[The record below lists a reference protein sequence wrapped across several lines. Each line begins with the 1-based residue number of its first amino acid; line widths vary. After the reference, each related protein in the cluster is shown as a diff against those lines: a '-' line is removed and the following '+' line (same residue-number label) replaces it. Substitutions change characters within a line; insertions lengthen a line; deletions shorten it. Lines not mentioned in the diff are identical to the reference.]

1 MPITPARLRCGFPR
15 QVCDLEG
22 YEMQANAKKKAVLD
36 RIKSLEGAISKGREF
51 RYWAVSVLLAG
62 DQFGKTVLG

>member
-1 MPITPARLRCGFPR
+1 
-15 QVCDLEG
+15 
-22 YEMQANAKKKAVLD
+22 MQANAKKKAVLD